1 MRTTISLDDQLAQT
15 VRREARARSMSV
27 SAFVSGI
34 LADALQLK
42 HQAST
47 APFKLPTIAGVAGVR
62 LRSGI
67 DLDQPRALEILDEEK
82 EFLKS
87 SHGSP

>member
-42 HQAST
+42 HQAGT
-47 APFKLPTIAGVAGVR
+47 APFKLPTIAGVR